1 MAVMEDS
8 GTEYGC
14 SCRSEGGCDR
24 EYSRERPRSR
34 WAGGGGGGA
43 RERRARD
50 ATVVDGGARRGVRP
64 AMGGGKKRTVNS
76 TGKVVPK
83 KVLKAKKGTTKSAA
97 SRYVTRNQALNRLQL
112 KLGDFRRLCILKG
125 IHPREPKKKTQGQGK
140 TYYHVKDI
148 AFLHHEPLLEKF
160 RELRAYA
167 RKLKRA
173 KAKQNYVALDRLR
186 DNTPQ
191 YELSHLVL
199 ERYPSFQDALRDLD
213 DPMCMCALFAVLPT
227 VNRHDIAPEVVEKS
241 ERLSREFKSYCMRT
255 HALRKVFISVKGIY
269 YEANVE
275 GEDVTWLEPH
285 ALAQTM
291 PEDVDYRVM
300 LTFLEFYHDLM
311 SFVNFK
317 LYKDAGLQY
326 PPMLNEEMDDAAA
339 GLAAV
344 VHQIAKRADA
354 ANAAALPA
362 ESDAARAVESRA
374 QTLKEKLAL
383 IAEHQDEE
391 DEEDDGMGEE
401 DDDTVVGEMTE
412 DQREC
417 SKIFDGLVFFI
428 NREVPRNMMIF
439 IIKSFGGEVCWDGE
453 GSPFDADDARI
464 THVVIDRPTKNMKL
478 NPKVV
483 YVQPQ
488 WVCDCANWRVLIPPG
503 EYAPDCEPPPHLSP
517 FVGADDD
524 GYTPEYAKTL
534 LKLQEEA
541 RAIRTGVPLVKTLA
555 AGDDEMDEEA
565 EAMAE
570 EKRYRKELEAEMKG
584 VSYSKSLEK
593 ADEESDD
600 EGEEESDDE
609 DEDEDE
615 ASSSEDSDGEPKSK
629 LTADMALSEKDK
641 IMRDQLAKGS
651 SDEQMKKMSYMLLP
665 RKKRELY
672 KAMQLGIAKKEK
684 RAAELTRLAEEHKE
698 KKRRAAEGEKEE
710 PKPKKGKKSATTR
723 KKK

>member
-1 MAVMEDS
+1 
-8 GTEYGC
+8 
-14 SCRSEGGCDR
+14 RSA
-24 EYSRERPRSR
+24 S
-34 WAGGGGGGA
+34 
-43 RERRARD
+43 
-50 ATVVDGGARRGVRP
+50 
-64 AMGGGKKRTVNS
+64 
-76 TGKVVPK
+76 
-83 KVLKAKKGTTKSAA
+83 
-97 SRYVTRNQALNRLQL
+97 SRYVTRNQALHRLQL

-125 IHPREPKKKTQGQGK
+125 IHPREPRRKHQGQGK

-186 DNTPQ
+186 DNTPR

-199 ERYPSFQDALRDLD
+199 ERYPTFQDALGDLD
-213 DPMCMCALFAVLPT
+213 DPMAMCALFAVLPT
-227 VNRHDIAPEVVEKS
+227 VNRHDIAPEIVEKS
-241 ERLSREFKSYCMRT
+241 ERLSREFKSFCVRT

-269 YEANVE
+269 YEAE
-275 GEDVTWLEPH
+275 IQGEKITWLEPH

-326 PPMLNEEMDDAAA
+326 PPTLNEEMDDAAA

-344 VHQIAKRADA
+344 VHKLAKQADA
-354 ANAAALPA
+354 ANARALPA
-362 ESDAARAVESRA
+362 NSEAARAVESH
-374 QTLKEKLAL
+374 E
-383 IAEHQDEE
+383 
-391 DEEDDGMGEE
+391 EE
-401 DDDTVVGEMTE
+401 DDDEDAHMANDDDEDGGDEEMTPE
-412 DQREC
+412 QREC
-417 SKIFDGLVFFI
+417 ARLFDGLVFFI
-428 NREVPRNMMIF
+428 NREVPRNMMVF
-439 IIKSFGGEVCWDGE
+439 IIKSFGGEVCWDGD
-453 GSPFDADDARI
+453 GSPYDADDSRI

-488 WVCDCANWRVLIPPG
+488 WVCDCANWRVLIPPKD
-503 EYAPDCEPPPHLSP
+503 YAPECEPPPHLSP

-534 LKLQEEA
+534 LKLQEET
-541 RAIRTGVPLVKTLA
+541 RAIKNG
-555 AGDDEMDEEA
+555 
-565 EAMAE
+565 
-570 EKRYRKELEAEMKG
+570 
-584 VSYSKSLEK
+584 
-593 ADEESDD
+593 
-600 EGEEESDDE
+600 DE

-615 ASSSEDSDGEPKSK
+615 DESDDDASDDDASEDEDASDESSSEDENGDPKSR
-629 LTADMALSEKDK
+629 LTFDMALSEKDK

-651 SDEQMKKMSYMLLP
+651 DEEQMKKMSYMLLP

-672 KAMQLGIAKKEK
+672 KAMQIGIAKKEK
-684 RAAELTRLAEEHKE
+684 RAAELTRLANEHKE
-698 KKRRAAEGEKEE
+698 KKRAAAEGEKEE
-710 PKPKKGKKSATTR
+710 P
-723 KKK
+723 

>member
-1 MAVMEDS
+1 MGVRVVVKEDA
-8 GTEYGC
+8 
-14 SCRSEGGCDR
+14 R
-24 EYSRERPRSR
+24 ETRETATATR
-34 WAGGGGGGA
+34 WDGGGGGGA
-43 RERRARD
+43 REKERDARARD
-50 ATVVDGGARRGVRP
+50 GRRSSTETRAEGVRL

-285 ALAQTM
+285 AVAQTM

-609 DEDEDE
+609 DEDEEDE

>member
-1 MAVMEDS
+1 MY
-8 GTEYGC
+8 T
-14 SCRSEGGCDR
+14 
-24 EYSRERPRSR
+24 SRRINRARARAAAAPARRPP
-34 WAGGGGGGA
+34 AA
-43 RERRARD
+43 REPRR
-50 ATVVDGGARRGVRP
+50 DG
-64 AMGGGKKRTVNS
+64 AMGGGKA
-76 TGKVVPK
+76 K
-83 KVLKAKKGTTKSAA
+83 KVSATGRVIPKSTLKAKRGTTRSAS
-97 SRYVTRNQALNRLQL
+97 SRYVTRNQALHRLQL

-125 IHPREPKKKTQGQGK
+125 IHPREPRRKHQGQGK

-186 DNTPQ
+186 DNTPR

-199 ERYPSFQDALRDLD
+199 ERYPTFKDALGDLD
-213 DPMCMCALFAVLPT
+213 DPMAMCALFAVLPT
-227 VNRHDIAPEVVEKS
+227 VNRHDIAPEIVEKS
-241 ERLSREFKSYCMRT
+241 ERLSREFKSFCVRT

-269 YEANVE
+269 YEAE
-275 GEDVTWLEPH
+275 IQGEKITWLEPH

-326 PPMLNEEMDDAAA
+326 PPTLNEEMDDAAA

-344 VHQIAKRADA
+344 VHKLAKQADA
-354 ANAAALPA
+354 ANARALPA
-362 ESDAARAVESRA
+362 NSEAARAVESRA
-374 QTLKEKLAL
+374 QSLKEKLAL

-391 DEEDDGMGEE
+391 E
-401 DDDTVVGEMTE
+401 DDDEDAHMANDDDEDGGDEEMTPE
-412 DQREC
+412 QREC
-417 SKIFDGLVFFI
+417 ARLFDGLVFFI
-428 NREVPRNMMIF
+428 NREVPRNMMVF
-439 IIKSFGGEVCWDGE
+439 IIKSFGGEVCWDGD
-453 GSPFDADDARI
+453 GSPYDADDSRI

-488 WVCDCANWRVLIPPG
+488 WVCDCANWRVLIPPKD
-503 EYAPDCEPPPHLSP
+503 YAPECEPPPHLSP

-534 LKLQEEA
+534 LKLQEET
-541 RAIRTGVPLVKTLA
+541 RAIKNGVPMIKVL
-555 AGDDEMDEEA
+555 DDADAEMDEEA
-565 EAMAE
+565 EAAAE
-570 EKRYRKELEAEMKG
+570 EKRYRKELEAEIKG

-593 ADEESDD
+593 K
-600 EGEEESDDE
+600 DE

-615 ASSSEDSDGEPKSK
+615 DESDDDASDDDASEDEDASEESSSEDENGDPKSR
-629 LTADMALSEKDK
+629 LTFDMALSEKDK

-651 SDEQMKKMSYMLLP
+651 DEEQMKKMSYMLLP

-672 KAMQLGIAKKEK
+672 KAMQIGIAKKEK
-684 RAAELTRLAEEHKE
+684 RAAELTRLANEHKE
-698 KKRRAAEGEKEE
+698 KKRAAAEGEKEE
-710 PKPKKGKKSATTR
+710 PKSKKGKTTKAAKTKS
-723 KKK
+723 KK